1 MASSSSVRNSP
12 LRMRQGSAAVE
23 FALIGPVLIALLLAA
38 VVYGGWFVLAQ
49 SVQSLASEAARAAL
63 GGLDAQ
69 ERAALAQAEADATVG
84 DIGALEAR
92 RLALRVEDDGVTV
105 RVVAAYDI
113 HDHPIMLL
121 GGMLPRPPEVIE
133 RSAVVRFGER

>member
-1 MASSSSVRNSP
+1 LAASFSAQPPS
-12 LRMRQGSAAVE
+12 LRIREGSAAVE

-38 VVYGGWFVLAQ
+38 VVYGGWFLLAQ
-49 SVQSLASEAARAAL
+49 SVQSLASEAARATL
-63 GGLDAQ
+63 GGLDAP
-69 ERAALAQAEADATVG
+69 ERAALARSEARATVS
-84 DIGALEAR
+84 DIGALDAR

-105 RVVAAYDI
+105 RVIAAYDI

-121 GGMLPRPPEVIE
+121 GGMLPRPPQVIE